1 MHELPMLFQSAEPD
15 SVLWLAIRAVAF
27 ADLREESA
35 GNVPFRIKARHSY
48 GAALTSMR
56 AIIADQQNLDDDH
69 ILSAMLLI
77 DNFEVISQSIL
88 YLGLTA
94 KSCWY

>member
-15 SVLWLAIRAVAF
+15 SVLWLAVRAVAF

-35 GNVPFRIKARHSY
+35 GNVPFRIKARRSY
-48 GAALTSMR
+48 GAALESMR
-56 AIIADQQNLDDDH
+56 VIITDQQKLDDDH

-77 DNFEVISQSIL
+77 DNFEVISQSN
-88 YLGLTA
+88 YLISGID
-94 KSCWY
+94 C